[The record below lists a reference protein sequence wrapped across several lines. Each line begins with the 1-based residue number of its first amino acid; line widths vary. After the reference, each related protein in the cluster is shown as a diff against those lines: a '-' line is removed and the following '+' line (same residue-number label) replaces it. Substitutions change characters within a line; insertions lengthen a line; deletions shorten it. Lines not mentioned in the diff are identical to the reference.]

1 MTERERKM
9 VLLKNGICPKCG
21 KPNNGTGVQCEEC
34 AGRQRERY
42 NRRKEIRVCVD
53 CKKPLTGKTIRC
65 DKCNERRNAW
75 YRKQYW
81 DCINNGIC
89 TKCQKYTAAPGRTM
103 CEVCLA
109 KSAERAR
116 RKRIGQKRKDSI
128 QKS

>member
-1 MTERERKM
+1 MTEIERKRFRAKKG
-9 VLLKNGICPKCG
+9 LCTKCG
-21 KPNNGTGVQCEEC
+21 RPNNGTGVLCEVC
-34 AGRQRERY
+34 AGRELERY
-42 NRRKEIRVCVD
+42 NTRKANHVCVD
-53 CKKPLTGKTIRC
+53 CGKPLTGKVIRC
-65 DKCNERRNAW
+65 PECNERRNAW
-75 YRKQYW
+75 YRKLYW

-128 QKS
+128 QES